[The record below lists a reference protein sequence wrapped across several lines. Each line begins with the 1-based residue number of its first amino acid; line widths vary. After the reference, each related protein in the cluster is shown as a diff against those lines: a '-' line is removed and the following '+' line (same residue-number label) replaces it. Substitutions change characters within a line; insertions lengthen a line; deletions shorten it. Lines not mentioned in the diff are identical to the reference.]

1 LFHYHILERNLVKF
15 ESIIAGTIAL
25 VVTLVPLSYAADKEL
40 PQILFKNV
48 NVFNG
53 TDNKLYENHHV
64 LIEGNLIKAISAGE
78 IQVRGDATV
87 IDGGERTLM
96 PGLIDT
102 HSHLCVQDGLAWG
115 RDNWDQMTM
124 GALTHLYML
133 DALDQGFTTTRDAGC
148 NTLGL
153 AKAQRQGMIGGP
165 RIFSS
170 GGWLSQTGGH
180 ADLGRWND
188 LYDAA
193 PDILEAANQ
202 NYVVDGL
209 PQALKAARHV
219 LRAGG
224 TQIKVMAGGGVSS
237 EFDPLHTTQ
246 FSEEELRAIVG
257 VAEDYGTYVMVHAY
271 HDRSV
276 NRAIDA
282 GVKVIEHGFLISE
295 ETVKRMAEE
304 GVWWSLQAEMSF
316 TAFAEPEKITFFS
329 DDQKKKASQ
338 VHNGVVQVAKW
349 MRKYKVKTA
358 TGADMFGKGYS
369 NRWAD
374 NVIAA
379 VNGLGYSNFEALQM
393 TTKHA
398 AEMLY
403 MAGEMNPWRE
413 APMGVIE
420 KGAWG
425 DVILVDGNPLEDIE
439 ALKRERIKLV
449 VQGGKIYK
457 DSL

>member
-1 LFHYHILERNLVKF
+1 MNIKPLLTTLFAVSAILSFN
-15 ESIIAGTIAL
+15 AQ
-25 VVTLVPLSYAADKEL
+25 AADEKEL
-40 PQILFKNV
+40 PQTLFTNV
-48 NVFNG
+48 NIFNG
-53 TDNKLYENHHV
+53 TENKLYENHQV
-64 LIEGNLIKAISAGE
+64 LIEGDLIKAISASE
-78 IQVRGDATV
+78 IKTRDGATV
-87 IDGGERTLM
+87 IDGGGRTLM
-96 PGLIDT
+96 PGLIDA

-153 AKAQRQGMIGGP
+153 ARAQRQGLISGP

-188 LYDAA
+188 PHNAA
-193 PDILEAANQ
+193 PDLLEAASQ
-202 NYVVDGL
+202 NYIIDGV
-209 PQALKAARHV
+209 PEALRAARHV

-224 TQIKVMAGGGVSS
+224 TQIKIMGGGGVSS
-237 EFDPLHTTQ
+237 ELDPLHTTQ
-246 FSEEELRAIVG
+246 FSEEEIRAIVG
-257 VAEDYGTYVMVHAY
+257 VAEDYGTYVMSHAY

-282 GVKVIEHGFLISE
+282 GVKVIEHAFLISE

-304 GVWWSLQAEMSF
+304 DVWWSLQAEMSY
-316 TAFAEPEKITFFS
+316 TASAEPEKITFFS
-329 DDQKKKASQ
+329 DDQKRKASQ
-338 VHNGVVQVAKW
+338 VHDGVVQVAKW

-358 TGADMFGKGYS
+358 TGADMFGKGFS
-369 NRWAD
+369 DRWAD

-379 VNGLGYSNFEALQM
+379 AKGLGYSNFEALQM
-393 TTKHA
+393 TTTNA

-403 MAGEMNPWRE
+403 MSGDMNPWRA
-413 APMGVIE
+413 APMGVVE

-439 ALKRERIKLV
+439 ALKRDRIKMV
-449 VQGGKIYK
+449 VQGGKIHK
-457 DSL
+457 NTLQ